1 MAGVRQDVD
10 AERGRVAAV
19 PLRADPEAVGAIE
32 QVLLERVELRV
43 RVRRAE
49 LAEQRLL
56 GEDRRFFKGAAH
68 ADAQDERRARV
79 GPRRLDALDDPLL
92 HAGDA
97 LGGCEHLV
105 LRPVLAATALGHD
118 HDPERRTRA
127 DVDMDDGGRV
137 VAGVH
142 AIERRADDRGA
153 EVPLPVALPHAVV
166 DGVVEA
172 TPGDV
177 DVLAELDEADDE
189 ARVLAVGDAPGPCH
203 LGVLLQDLE
212 HLLPGRRPLP
222 PERPVEGPQ
231 HVGLEVEV
239 RLDAEL
245 LDRVGDRA
253 DVDVPHGRPTS
264 SAGPST
270 R

>member
-1 MAGVRQDVD
+1 MMSPRGPNRSFSRFSINSKRRPWAASRARQRTRAILTRSPARRDAAPPSRTGAPFSLVPAAAAAGKD
-10 AERGRVAAV
+10 ERGA
-19 PLRADPEAVGAIE
+19 G
-32 QVLLERVELRV
+32 
-43 RVRRAE
+43 
-49 LAEQRLL
+49 
-56 GEDRRFFKGAAH
+56 
-68 ADAQDERRARV
+68 V

-118 HDPERRTRA
+118 HDPERRARA
-127 DVDMDDGGRV
+127 DVDMDHGWRV

-153 EVPLPVALPHAVV
+153 EVSLRVALPHAVV